1 MTFFK
6 GSRYE
11 RVAEVEL
18 ARADGRTVRYK
29 QTRFI
34 PPTPSHTEH
43 VVHDAER
50 LDRLADQ
57 YLRDPQR
64 FWLICDANRALWP
77 PELLERTGEAIG
89 IPLEEPRP

>member
-34 PPTPSHTEH
+34 PRTPSHTEH

-77 PELLERTGEAIG
+77 PELLERTGEVLG